1 MSEGKNQH
9 IVQHENGWA
18 VKSEGANKAT
28 QVFPTQQ
35 EAIERGREIAINQK
49 SELLIHNREGQ
60 VRERNSYGNDPHPP
74 KG

>member
-1 MSEGKNQH
+1 MSENKNQH

-28 QVFPTQQ
+28 QVFNTQQ

-60 VRERNSYGNDPHPP
+60 VRERNSYGKDPHPP